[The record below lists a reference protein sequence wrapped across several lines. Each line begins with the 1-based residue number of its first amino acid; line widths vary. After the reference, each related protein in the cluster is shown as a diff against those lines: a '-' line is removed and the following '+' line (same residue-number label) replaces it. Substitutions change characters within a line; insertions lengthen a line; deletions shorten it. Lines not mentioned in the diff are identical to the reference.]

1 MEKEELKSIIEEI
14 KNKTSI
20 SEIISNYIK
29 INKAGKNYSALCP
42 FHAEDS
48 PSFYIF
54 PESNTYHC
62 FGCGAHG
69 DLISFVQNYEH
80 VDFIEALKKVSIYAG
95 IPLELNSKV
104 KPPEIIFNENINKIY
119 MDTLLNISAK
129 SKVWDFLKRR
139 GIDENIVREYEIG
152 FSEGKEISEYLKSQ
166 KTNENIPFKM
176 GMINKKKEFFSNRII
191 IPIRNNNGDLAGFS
205 GRTIDNQLGPKYI
218 NTPENNYFK
227 KSKLLYLFYKNEKYI
242 KQNDFAIVVE
252 GYFDAISMSNSGF
265 QNTVAVLGTA
275 LTEEHSKYLKNATS
289 NIITM
294 FDMDD
299 AGQQATIKTID
310 NLFKK
315 GFKIAVSLY
324 PAKDPDELVKKKDK
338 VFIAELL
345 KKSYKFHEYIID
357 VKMKNYDLT
366 NDFAVEK
373 YLEEMAYWYKSFLMN
388 SRYEIAEGFIE
399 KLSETLEKDY
409 SIIKKMLEHKKVKLN
424 KDVYIKENKVIT
436 PQNLIKKHN
445 LCQDFIY
452 LWLKYPDYREEI
464 KKFDVNFFEEENII
478 EFLNIIKETD
488 NISEVLEKTGT
499 QISDMIS
506 KAWKMDY
513 KFSAERIFSSL
524 NETYDILLIKKEIQ
538 ELKQLMKEEKD
549 EKKRSKLISEI
560 FHLYSKLKKHG
571 GK

>member
-129 SKVWDFLKRR
+129 SKVWEFLKRR

-166 KTNENIPFKM
+166 KMNENIPFKM

-436 PQNLIKKHN
+436 SQNLIKKHN

-488 NISEVLEKTGT
+488 NISEVLEKSGM

-560 FHLYSKLKKHG
+560 FQLYSKLKKHG

>member
-14 KNKTSI
+14 KNKASI

-95 IPLELNSKV
+95 ITLELNSKV

-129 SKVWDFLKRR
+129 SKVWEFLKRR

-152 FSEGKEISEYLKSQ
+152 FSKGNEISEYLKSQ
-166 KTNENIPFKM
+166 KMNENTPFKM

-191 IPIRNNNGDLAGFS
+191 IPIRNNKGDLAGFS

-218 NTPENNYFK
+218 NTSENTYFK

-357 VKMKNYDLT
+357 VKMRNYDLT

-436 PQNLIKKHN
+436 SQNLIKKHN

-488 NISEVLEKTGT
+488 NISEVLEKSGM

-560 FHLYSKLKKHG
+560 FQLYSKLKKHG

>member
-1 MEKEELKSIIEEI
+1 
-14 KNKTSI
+14 
-20 SEIISNYIK
+20 
-29 INKAGKNYSALCP
+29 
-42 FHAEDS
+42 
-48 PSFYIF
+48 
-54 PESNTYHC
+54 
-62 FGCGAHG
+62 
-69 DLISFVQNYEH
+69 
-80 VDFIEALKKVSIYAG
+80 
-95 IPLELNSKV
+95 
-104 KPPEIIFNENINKIY
+104 
-119 MDTLLNISAK
+119 
-129 SKVWDFLKRR
+129 
-139 GIDENIVREYEIG
+139 
-152 FSEGKEISEYLKSQ
+152 
-166 KTNENIPFKM
+166 
-176 GMINKKKEFFSNRII
+176 
-191 IPIRNNNGDLAGFS
+191 
-205 GRTIDNQLGPKYI
+205 
-218 NTPENNYFK
+218 
-227 KSKLLYLFYKNEKYI
+227 LFYKNEKYI

-488 NISEVLEKTGT
+488 NISEVLEKSGM

-560 FHLYSKLKKHG
+560 FQLYSKLKKHG

>member
-129 SKVWDFLKRR
+129 SKVWEFLKRR

-166 KTNENIPFKM
+166 KMNENIPFKM

-464 KKFDVNFFEEENII
+464 KKFDVKFFEEENII

-488 NISEVLEKTGT
+488 NISEVLEKSGT

-560 FHLYSKLKKHG
+560 FQLYSKLKKHG

>member
-129 SKVWDFLKRR
+129 SKVWEFLKRR

-166 KTNENIPFKM
+166 KMNENIPFKM

-488 NISEVLEKTGT
+488 NISEVLEKSGM

-560 FHLYSKLKKHG
+560 FQLYSKLKKHG